1 MPEVLIAAD
10 APWVIDEVRAAL
22 TDPDA
27 VVREV
32 HAGADVL
39 PAVRQHPPDLVVLDL
54 QIGNMGG
61 MATCLELRLEQG
73 AGRLPDVP
81 VLMLLDRRADVFL
94 ARRAQAD
101 GWVVK
106 PLDPIRLRRAIRAL
120 MGGGTYMDE
129 SYRPPDVTVAAPS

>member
-1 MPEVLIAAD
+1 MPDVLIAAD

-22 TDPDA
+22 TEPD
-27 VVREV
+27 VTVREV
-32 HAGADVL
+32 HSGA
-39 PAVRQHPPDLVVLDL
+39 AVVPTVTERLPDLVVLDL

-61 MATCLELRLEQG
+61 MATCLELRLEEG
-73 AGRLPDVP
+73 SGRLARVP
-81 VLMLLDRRADVFL
+81 ILMLLDRRPDVFL

-120 MGGGTYMDE
+120 LSGGTYMDE